1 MAGVIREEQDVLN
14 LLARTDHDNFRPAPT
29 ASHYTPHREEHPN
42 NLQRDIRSTILQN
55 GHIQLPEEALQ
66 LVNEIERRALAEI
79 DKLKAELSQERK
91 RSSELEKE
99 VAYYRSQGAPGGGY
113 EDELRSKVAYLE
125 NLLEQQRTSGS
136 TGGIDFNA
144 LYAQGEV
151 IRQ

>member
-66 LVNEIERRALAEI
+66 LVN
-79 DKLKAELSQERK
+79 
-91 RSSELEKE
+91 
-99 VAYYRSQGAPGGGY
+99 
-113 EDELRSKVAYLE
+113 
-125 NLLEQQRTSGS
+125 
-136 TGGIDFNA
+136 
-144 LYAQGEV
+144 
-151 IRQ
+151 